1 MPVPKTEDRNTR
13 KLGLVIETVLFNIF
27 EKLSSSLHVMLF
39 KGIRHVQYQ
48 YQSISEQQHM
58 QEE

>member
-1 MPVPKTEDRNTR
+1 MPVPKMEDRNTR

-27 EKLSSSLHVMLF
+27 EKLSSSLYVMLF
-39 KGIRHVQYQ
+39 KGIRHVQYH

>member
-1 MPVPKTEDRNTR
+1 MPVPKMEDRNTR

-39 KGIRHVQYQ
+39 KGIHVQYQ